1 MTHRKLL
8 LALSVPAL
16 LVVAACSSEPA
27 ADGDEGKVVLDSTVA
42 TLLQGE
48 DDLST
53 TAGLMV
59 DTGLAPVLDAA
70 PSYTLLA
77 PTDAAFAAIEPAD
90 ETGTD
95 GPDRKAVMA
104 AIMRAHLLPGY
115 VTRADVETAI
125 DAADGEAVTMQTMA
139 DTTITFTREGEAL
152 KVTAAD
158 GASALLAGA
167 GVSGG
172 NGVILP
178 IDAVLKT
185 L

>member
-1 MTHRKLL
+1 MTHHKLL
-8 LALSVPAL
+8 LTLSVPAL
-16 LVVAACSSEPA
+16 LLVSACSSEPA
-27 ADGDEGKVVLDSTVA
+27 AEDDGEVVLDSTVA

-48 DDLST
+48 DELST

-90 ETGTD
+90 EAGTD

-115 VTRADVETAI
+115 VTRADVEASI
-125 DAADGEAVTMQTMA
+125 DAANGDAVTMQTMA

-158 GASALLAGA
+158 GATATLAGA

>member
-1 MTHRKLL
+1 MTRRPLM

-16 LVVAACSSEPA
+16 LLVAACGSEPA
-27 ADGDEGKVVLDSTVA
+27 TDGTGEVVLGSTVA

-48 DDLST
+48 DELST
-53 TAGLMV
+53 TQGLIAE
-59 DTGLAPVLDAA
+59 TGLAPVLDAA

-77 PTDAAFAAIEPAD
+77 PTNAAFSALDTAVDDGDDGKAA
-90 ETGTD
+90 
-95 GPDRKAVMA
+95 VA

-115 VTRADVETAI
+115 VTLADIETAI
-125 DAADGEAVTMQTMA
+125 DASTGNSVTMQTMA
-139 DTTITFTREGEAL
+139 ETPVTFTRDGDGV

-158 GASALLAGA
+158 GASAMLAGG

-178 IDAVLKT
+178 IDGVLKT